1 MSELTRRRN
10 ARDLWVSRSHLWAA
24 AASAGIAIL
33 LAFLVG
39 TVVGRAAARSERAE
53 QLDGYSDEDL
63 VSLLARIE
71 ASGSRAGGAEHLTYP
86 EALTGQPVEIAIPAA
101 PELPGRVD
109 VAPPP
114 LVTMPGVSA
123 PPSTG
128 VGALVLRT
136 ADAELART
144 RLEALVSASLP
155 VWVRVERNAGVD
167 VVEVG
172 VGPWEDQDS
181 GVVATAGQSALMP
194 SELQWIDFDPTEE
207 DL

>member
-1 MSELTRRRN
+1 M
-10 ARDLWVSRSHLWAA
+10 
-24 AASAGIAIL
+24 
-33 LAFLVG
+33 
-39 TVVGRAAARSERAE
+39 
-53 QLDGYSDEDL
+53 
-63 VSLLARIE
+63 
-71 ASGSRAGGAEHLTYP
+71 TYP